1 MATKPKNNPDET
13 PAAANGGGGKIVSAD
28 AFRKIERNEK
38 VVEIGDGN
46 AVRVRG
52 LSVAQ
57 LDAINAELGEGVS
70 EFRMMAA
77 IAHAGL
83 IEPEGISLDDLLEMS
98 PAIVLL
104 IGGEVAGISGMS
116 ESSVKAIEKSVRQE

>member
-1 MATKPKNNPDET
+1 MAKNDETKSDET
-13 PAAANGGGGKIVSAD
+13 PAAAKNGGGKIVSAD
-28 AFRKIERNEK
+28 AFRRIERNEK
-38 VVEIGDGN
+38 VVEIGNDQ

-57 LDAINAELGEGVS
+57 LDAINAELGEGAS
-70 EFRMMAA
+70 EFRMMAS

-98 PAIVLL
+98 PAVVLL

-116 ESSVKAIEKSVRQE
+116 ESSVKAIEKSISEE